1 MNEKNLENLKKDLYF
16 TGFSETLY
24 DALEAN
30 IREGK
35 PEFTLTDSRKMDEG
49 EVNAVLNFKESKGN
63 TYFNSYDATFTN
75 GEIERAQRFY
85 INSLGP
91 SITLKEAGN
100 MLSGSTDAELGRAIY
115 KELAKKPE
123 EGQKIT
129 SADDIQTYRTWLQ
142 LDLSKKD
149 ENGQF
154 IMNRYHDK
162 YGFDH
167 VKKLDELPLKELK
180 NEKSRE
186 ILLSSVEKGSGPS
199 ATALLDG
206 KEIKVSL
213 FADPANREYI
223 AIDSS
228 GQKIDLKQSNTQTQS
243 QSVDKDDK
251 KKELTTKNK
260 QGNGLLDKKR
270 QSQGRKQT
278 IS

>member
-1 MNEKNLENLKKDLYF
+1 MNEKNFENVKKDVYF
-16 TGFSETLY
+16 AGFGETLY
-24 DALEAN
+24 DAIEAN
-30 IREGK
+30 MRANK
-35 PEFTLTDSRKMDEG
+35 PEFNETASRDMDEG
-49 EVNAVLNFKESKGN
+49 KVDAVLHFKQKNGN
-63 TYFNSYDATFTN
+63 TYFNSYDATYKN
-75 GEIERAQRFY
+75 GDIERSQRFY
-85 INSLGP
+85 INSVGP

-100 MLSGSTDAELGRAIY
+100 MLAGSADAELGRAIY

-142 LDLSKKD
+142 LDLTKQD

-180 NEKSRE
+180 NEKSRN
-186 ILLSSVEKGSGPS
+186 IILSSVEKGAGPS
-199 ATALLDG
+199 ATAFVDG
-206 KEIKVSL
+206 KEIKINL
-213 FADPANREYI
+213 FADPANREYV

-228 GQKIDLKQSNTQTQS
+228 GQKIDLKQSNKQTQS

-251 KKELTTKNK
+251 KKGLTNKNK
-260 QGNGLLDKKR
+260 QGNGLLEKKR
-270 QSQGRKQT
+270 QSNGQRQK
-278 IS
+278 IA